1 MIVYTKECLSCNKH
15 RQSIIFKQF
24 CSNNQLSNSIQL
36 LIQYTNLSY
45 ILSDPVL
52 LYSSY
57 IPIENIIVN
66 TRKKTNYYLNELFRN
81 YFLLEIIYT
90 SSSMNPT
97 NNTQTNGSLQM
108 SNSKSNS
115 NYENQRNDLIC
126 IEFLAN
132 NYTLIVNTSKTNYLA
147 TLDEVVTQ
155 NSANQNDG
163 PVPLAGAVTMYSGLA
178 QTVR

>member
-1 MIVYTKECLSCNKH
+1 
-15 RQSIIFKQF
+15 
-24 CSNNQLSNSIQL
+24 
-36 LIQYTNLSY
+36 
-45 ILSDPVL
+45 
-52 LYSSY
+52 
-57 IPIENIIVN
+57 
-66 TRKKTNYYLNELFRN
+66 
-81 YFLLEIIYT
+81 
-90 SSSMNPT
+90 MNPT

-115 NYENQRNDLIC
+115 NYENQRNVLIC